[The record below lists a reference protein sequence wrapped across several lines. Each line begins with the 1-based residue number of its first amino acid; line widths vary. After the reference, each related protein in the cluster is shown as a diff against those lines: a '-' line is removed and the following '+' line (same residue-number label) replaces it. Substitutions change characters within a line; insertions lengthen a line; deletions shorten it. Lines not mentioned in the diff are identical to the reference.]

1 MPVVPPPALSPGPR
15 AVQSPLQP
23 ALPLRHGPV
32 GFWAILLLLSAPPLS
47 AAVLQGAAFC
57 RGLLLLGFEATALGS
72 RLQSPCTAFLSHTL
86 SNLTLQQ
93 QQRRSVRSGPGL
105 DTGNSTLSPPAW
117 LSPVLVTL
125 QCDRMGVFVRSNG
138 EKFAPETQHS
148 IQHISPTFTLWAP
161 GEVPLHCDPGPQQ
174 AAWLSQAGDG
184 CLGPGTVRGI

>member
-1 MPVVPPPALSPGPR
+1 MQVPELCRAPP
-15 AVQSPLQP
+15 QP
-23 ALPLRHGPV
+23 ALPLRRGPV
-32 GFWAILLLLSAPPLS
+32 GFWAVLLLLSAPPLS

-57 RGLLLLGFEATALGS
+57 RGLLLLGHEATALGS

-105 DTGNSTLSPPAW
+105 HTGSSTLSPPAW

-148 IQHISPTFTLWAP
+148 IQHLTHVYPVGTRASKCHCTVTQDPSRQPGSPRLEMGAL
-161 GEVPLHCDPGPQQ
+161 V
-174 AAWLSQAGDG
+174 
-184 CLGPGTVRGI
+184 